1 MNDAP
6 HYTIEIKWSDED
18 SRYVVILPEWADRYA
33 MPVADGATYE
43 EAVARARNALENY
56 IDLPGRTGYPCQSQ
70 PPTPVRPDHED
81 WWSMLCQPAKAGFAA
96 ERP

>member
-56 IDLPGRTGYPCQSQ
+56 IAFAQQDGIPLP
-70 PPTPVRPDHED
+70 E
-81 WWSMLCQPAKAGFAA
+81 PATYASSP
-96 ERP
+96 RS